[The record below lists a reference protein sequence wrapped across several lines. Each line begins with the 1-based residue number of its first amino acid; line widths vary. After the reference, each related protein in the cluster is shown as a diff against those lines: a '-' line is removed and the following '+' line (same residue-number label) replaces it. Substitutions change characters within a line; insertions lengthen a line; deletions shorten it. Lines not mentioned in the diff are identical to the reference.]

1 MSPSNQLLSF
11 LNDLK
16 INNNREWFSA
26 HKKDFDIVKIQF
38 DEFVSSLIKD
48 FSSFENMQ
56 GVEVKNCV
64 FRIYRDVRFS
74 KDKAPYKPWFSA
86 AFSEGGKNSPYMDYY
101 LHIEPGNKSFI
112 GGGMY
117 SPEPSHLAKFRQEV
131 DYNGDQLME
140 LLNKPKFVSN
150 FGKFQGEALK
160 KAPKGYSDDHPQL
173 EILKQKQFFFW
184 KHFTDEEVLKKD
196 FQEQIITNAKLLK
209 PVLDF
214 LNASI
219 FDKAPNE

>member
-1 MSPSNQLLSF
+1 MPLNLALFAFLS
-11 LNDLK
+11 DLK
-16 INNNREWFSA
+16 TNNNREWFID
-26 HKKDFDIVKIQF
+26 HKKEFQIVKNQF
-38 DEFVSSLIKD
+38 DEFVASLIKA
-48 FSSFENMQ
+48 FSAFENMQ
-56 GVEVKNCV
+56 GVEVKHCV

-101 LHIEPGNKSFI
+101 VHIEPGNKSFI

-117 SPEPSHLAKFRQEV
+117 APEPEHLVKFRQEI

-150 FGKFQGEALK
+150 FGQFQGDALK
-160 KAPKGYSDDHPQL
+160 KAPKGYPEDHPHL
-173 EILKQKQFFFW
+173 ELLKQKQFFFW
-184 KHFTDEEVLKKD
+184 KHFTDEEVLKSD
-196 FQEQIITNAKLLK
+196 FQEQLIQHAKLLK

-219 FDKAPNE
+219 FDKAPTE